1 MKLIAAILLLA
12 TAVHAWEGGVGKI
25 IDGPEIDG
33 QWIEYTYRKGV
44 PIKKAMALPYANY
57 QHIPTFRI
65 ITGTTQQVDEI
76 SGETNTVNVS
86 EVVPYGVVRADGTIT
101 APTLDEWG
109 LWAIMRAEQA
119 QAELAAKTAQY
130 AGPLAL
136 VLAAFAR
143 FQITPPIE
151 YDQAAAIMNQQAQ
164 DTGDL
169 KLVIM
174 AKMAYERHLEPAGIT
189 GDTLAECA
197 GLLLAQMQ
205 GGQ

>member
-12 TAVHAWEGGVGKI
+12 TAVHASEGGVGAI
-25 IDGPEIDG
+25 INGPEIDG
-33 QWIEYTYRKGV
+33 QWIRYDYRKGV

-57 QHIPTFRI
+57 QSIPTFRI

-86 EVVPYGVVRADGTIT
+86 EVVSYGVVRADGTIT

-109 LWAIMRAEQA
+109 LWAIMRTEQA